1 MFLSDLLLASQKNVI
16 FVISNRYDRF
26 VFDILKQMNI
36 RNKRYT
42 LLIIFCFVTF
52 FIFAQQTGTNSPYG
66 RYGYGPLSYPSL
78 GASESMGG
86 ISYGLRRSQQVNPGN
101 PASYTKL
108 DTLSFVFDFGIS
120 GQMSRFS
127 DAQQKYDYYNGNLEY
142 VTMQFPLFKNMA
154 GSIGLLP
161 YSKVGYNYG
170 NARSLTNII
179 YQETYRASGGLS
191 RLYAGFAYQPFK
203 FLSIGANISY
213 LFGNTYYS
221 NVIIPLTSP
230 GALVGEQRSS
240 YNFRSYKLDF
250 GVQYTHEFDKDNRVV
265 FGAVYSPKISAK
277 NDLLISNKLYQTD
290 PNTLVNPAANVIE
303 VIRDDTLR
311 SQVFELPHT
320 FGLGATYSNNHIL
333 VGLDGTLQKWKDL
346 RYPAELDGLQAGNR
360 YNDVYK
366 VNAGF
371 EYVADAMSRNF
382 WRTLRLRAGV
392 SYANS
397 YTNVSVY
404 NPNNHS
410 LAGIAGYKEY
420 GANIGLGIPLKNAIT
435 GKQSMINIGFTYNT
449 KRPENEFMIKED
461 LFKIS
466 VNMNINELWFFKHQ
480 FN

>member
-1 MFLSDLLLASQKNVI
+1 
-16 FVISNRYDRF
+16 
-26 VFDILKQMNI
+26 MNI
-36 RNKRYT
+36 RSKRYT
-42 LLIIFCFVTF
+42 LLIIFCFVNL

-108 DTLSFVFDFGIS
+108 DTLTFVFDFGVS

-127 DAQQKYDYYNGNLEY
+127 DAEQKYDYYNANLEY
-142 VTMQFPLFKNMA
+142 ITMQFPLFKKMA
-154 GSIGLLP
+154 GSIGILP

-191 RLYAGFAYQPFK
+191 QLYAGLAYQPLK
-203 FLSIGANISY
+203 SLSVGANVSY

-221 NVIIPLTSP
+221 NVITPLTST
-230 GALVGEQRSS
+230 GALIGEQRSS
-240 YNFRSYKLDF
+240 YRFRSYKLDF
-250 GVQYTHEFDKDNRVV
+250 GLQYTLGVDKDNRVV
-265 FGAVYSPKISAK
+265 IGAVYSPKVAAK
-277 NDLLISNKLYQTD
+277 NDLLISNKLYHTD
-290 PNTLVNPAANVIE
+290 PNTLNNPAAHVVE
-303 VIRDDTLR
+303 VIRDDTL
-311 SQVFELPHT
+311 SAQVFELPHT
-320 FGLGATYSNNHIL
+320 FGLGATYSNSKFL
-333 VGLDGTLQKWKDL
+333 VGVDGTFQQWKNL
-346 RYPAELDGLQAGNR
+346 RYPAELDGMQADAR
-360 YNDVYK
+360 FNDVYK
-366 VNAGF
+366 VNAGV

-382 WRTLRLRAGV
+382 WSTLRLRAGV

-397 YTNVSVY
+397 YTNVSIY
-404 NPNNHS
+404 NPVNHVFI
-410 LAGIAGYKEY
+410 GMAGYKEY
-420 GANIGLGIPLKNAIT
+420 GVNFGLGIPLKNTIT
-435 GKQSMINIGFTYNT
+435 GKQSMLNIGFTYNT

-466 VNMNINELWFFKHQ
+466 INMNINELWFFKHQ